1 MERIKTMKNPSL
13 SGSFY
18 IILAGTCWG
27 FIGLF
32 VKNAYKL
39 GLTPYET
46 VFYRMLIGAV
56 FLALVIIVKPSAG
69 FKISRN
75 ALSKTL
81 AIGLIS
87 QMLFNY
93 SYFKSIEINPLSLAV
108 ILMYTA
114 PVFAIVLAR
123 IVYKELLSTKK
134 IIALICCLVGCFF
147 TVTGGH
153 LILGKLSISG
163 IMFGLLSGLCYAMF
177 PIISKSIPSGTSPYT
192 LTFYS
197 MLFGCIFFI
206 PIAYAN
212 NALTF
217 SVTSGK
223 ILNLAL
229 LASVSTAL
237 PYIFYYTG
245 MSKGIEASKAG
256 VISSIEVAVAIILS
270 IVFFSESLNIFQ
282 FIGIALVCMSIF
294 ILSTKKR
301 PIFPILK
308 EQK

>member
-1 MERIKTMKNPSL
+1 MKNPSRN
-13 SGSFY
+13 GSFY
-18 IILAGTCWG
+18 IILAGSCWG

-32 VKNAYKL
+32 VKNLYKL

-46 VFYRMLIGAV
+46 VFYRMLIGTA
-56 FLALVIIVKPSAG
+56 FLALVIMFKPSAG
-69 FKISRN
+69 FKIGRN

-93 SYFKSIEINPLSLAV
+93 SYFKSIDMNPLSLAV
-108 ILMYTA
+108 ILMYTS
-114 PVFAIVLAR
+114 PVFAIILAR
-123 IVYKELLSTKK
+123 ILYKESLSPKK
-134 IIALICCLVGCFF
+134 IVALICCLGGCFF
-147 TVTGGH
+147 TVTGGN
-153 LILGKLSISG
+153 LILSNLSLSG
-163 IMFGLLSGLCYAMF
+163 ILFGLLSGLSYAMF

-206 PIAYAN
+206 PVAYFN

-217 SVTSGK
+217 SVSTGK

-256 VISSIEVAVAIILS
+256 VISSIEVAVAIIVS
-270 IVFFSESLNIFQ
+270 IVFFRESLNAVQ
-282 FIGIALVCMSIF
+282 FMGIILVCLSIF

-301 PIFPILK
+301 PVFPVLK
-308 EQK
+308 EPK